1 MSETKNKI
9 TSVIL
14 TVLIILVLIGPI
26 IFMFGADIYYN
37 TAGKE
42 KLFEYNNDDYYY
54 VNVIVGSGRTQSFYF
69 GAITKDEYNDW
80 ADGKIG
86 TVWVNKLLK
95 ENYGNRINIDSITSI
110 MIYDKD
116 DLLPTGFFKG
126 GLK

>member
-1 MSETKNKI
+1 MSEIKNRI
-9 TSVIL
+9 TSIIL
-14 TVLIILVLIGPI
+14 TVLIILVLIV
-26 IFMFGADIYYN
+26 FMFGADIYYN

-42 KLFEYNNDDYYY
+42 KLFEYNNNDDYYY

-110 MIYDKD
+110 VIYDKD
-116 DLLPTGFFKG
+116 DLLPTGFF
-126 GLK
+126 